1 MNKKL
6 KKEIIIRSIKIIDIG
21 YIIAIYLILGVL
33 GAKLCDKYL
42 GVFDEDK
49 EEKRP
54 LYKSIIELI
63 LYFWFLGVVIYIVRN
78 VIPLIPFPLDG
89 IYGFDHLK
97 VKEVTSGATFTF
109 AFLYFQ
115 VYYQKKIKYIFSKL
129 DKNKNIN
136 DSS

>member
-21 YIIAIYLILGVL
+21 YIITIYLILGVL
-33 GAKLCDKYL
+33 AAKICDRYL

-63 LYFWFLGVVIYIVRN
+63 LYFWFLGIVIYIVRN
-78 VIPLIPFPLDG
+78 VVPLIPFPLDG

-129 DKNKNIN
+129 DKNQNIN

>member
-115 VYYQKKIKYIFSKL
+115 VYYQKKVKYIFSKL
-129 DKNKNIN
+129 DKNQNTN
-136 DSS
+136 NSS